1 MFEQQQNINNNNNNI
16 CWKENKEENNECQ
29 MNIEEKEENREEYKN
44 ENGHNNML
52 SVNQQQKHQQKRLKK
67 LSKNSSNIQKIPT
80 TCSSLNIPSI
90 TGALTVKSEKSL
102 GALLLQ
108 DRDGIERIE
117 ELDELAEFS
126 NCFKKQR
133 IKHGFTQGD
142 VGVAL
147 GKRYGTDFSQTTIS
161 RFEALNL
168 SYKNMCKLRPL
179 LEDWLHETDRLIT
192 AGASV
197 QDIMEG
203 VAIQRVTMLSSKSAS
218 SSLNSNVV
226 SSSTDGFPQMFE
238 QVVVVVN
245 STTKLLH
252 LLRDDQINLANQKT
266 FSISSLSRR
275 RTFLLPISSMT
286 TQTKIEFDQRIRTL
300 FSFVCCFRPL
310 FSLKETENSKRRK
323 MIKSSEG
330 EEKGED
336 EEEDVGRDE
345 EKKDEEQPP
354 SSSHPLETLLQ
365 FENEEEE
372 EFIFPECFQINPIAI
387 DDPFFNYWNN
397 QQWNCQE
404 RPVQIDLGFA
414 DRIKT
419 FWNGDWWN
427 NTKWSSGTDW
437 HELIGNL
444 EFSPVYGH
452 SEAANDEWNRQEWKN
467 NHHSEEENNNSEGII
482 SLFSAAVAFNE
493 WNRQEWKN
501 NHHSEE
507 ENNNS
512 EGIISLFSAAQDC
525 TANILSISPIE
536 EGENHH
542 HQQQQ
547 NQITKEINEKMNAFS
562 TIVNNNNNET
572 VQSKILLPPFKKRRK
587 RTNLDTAQKL
597 SLDTFF
603 RIDPRP
609 DNARMVEIAT
619 LLDLDHDVVRVWFC
633 NRRQK
638 LRKK

>member
-1 MFEQQQNINNNNNNI
+1 
-16 CWKENKEENNECQ
+16 
-29 MNIEEKEENREEYKN
+29 MNIEEKEENREEYRN
-44 ENGHNNML
+44 ENGQNNML

-80 TCSSLNIPSI
+80 TTCSSLNIPSV

-203 VAIQRVTMLSSKSAS
+203 VAIQRLSSKSAS
-218 SSLNSNVV
+218 SSLNSNIV

-238 QVVVVVN
+238 Q
-245 STTKLLH
+245 
-252 LLRDDQINLANQKT
+252 
-266 FSISSLSRR
+266 
-275 RTFLLPISSMT
+275 
-286 TQTKIEFDQRIRTL
+286 
-300 FSFVCCFRPL
+300 
-310 FSLKETENSKRRK
+310 ETENSKRRK

-345 EKKDEEQPP
+345 EKKEDGKEENEDKQKDENEEIEEETNKDEMQEEGRRRVAGQNEEDEKEAKDEESEIDKNEEQPP
-354 SSSHPLETLLQ
+354 SSSHPLETLLH
-365 FENEEEE
+365 FEDEEEE
-372 EFIFPECFQINPIAI
+372 EFIVSECFQINPIAI

-467 NHHSEEENNNSEGII
+467 NHHSEEENDNNNSEGII
-482 SLFSAAVAFNE
+482 SLFSAAVAF
-493 WNRQEWKN
+493 
-501 NHHSEE
+501 
-507 ENNNS
+507 
-512 EGIISLFSAAQDC
+512 SA
-525 TANILSISPIE
+525 
-536 EGENHH
+536 
-542 HQQQQ
+542 
-547 NQITKEINEKMNAFS
+547 F
-562 TIVNNNNNET
+562 
-572 VQSKILLPPFKKRRK
+572 
-587 RTNLDTAQKL
+587 TNTD
-597 SLDTFF
+597 
-603 RIDPRP
+603 
-609 DNARMVEIAT
+609 
-619 LLDLDHDVVRVWFC
+619 
-633 NRRQK
+633 
-638 LRKK
+638 